1 MKLLALLLT
10 AAVLM
15 LGAPVQARTFE
26 LGQPPVASITLPD
39 AWNPKRI
46 RKGAEATS
54 PDDEEVYVAVEVWS
68 VAKVEDAVTQ
78 TLGWLMSEGVK
89 IDPKTEKQ
97 QQGKI
102 NDLDIIDLSYAGKD
116 KDGDDTKVSV
126 SVVVVNP
133 STILV
138 LTYWG
143 SETGEKKHGGAL
155 EAILKSI
162 KRVN

>member
-1 MKLLALLLT
+1 MKLLAPLLIAVALLL
-10 AAVLM
+10 AVP
-15 LGAPVQARTFE
+15 AQARTFE
-26 LGQPPVASITLPD
+26 LGQPAIASITLPD

-54 PDDEEVYVAVEVWS
+54 PDDEEVYVAIEVWA
-68 VAKVEDAVTQ
+68 VAKIEDAVVQ

-89 IDPKTEKQ
+89 PDKATEKQ
-97 QQGKI
+97 VQGKL
-102 NDLDIIDLSYAGKD
+102 NDMDVIDLSYSGKD
-116 KDGDDTKVSV
+116 KDGDDTKISV

-133 STILV
+133 STCLV

-143 SETGEKKHGGAL
+143 SESGEKKHGATL

-162 KRVN
+162 KRAN